1 MRWPVP
7 ISVLLISVTAV
18 AWIQLG
24 PVIFKPHFTA
34 LVVLATGL
42 LLALW
47 HILLTGL
54 SLKQRLL
61 RLVILL
67 GVIAGTG
74 FVIKNY
80 TRMEGSYTGGGFPRL
95 VWIWSPKADEALPA
109 GLAVTDVPIPGR
121 IETLPEQFPSFPEY
135 LGPGRANEVA
145 GVTLARD
152 WKTSPPREIWRRP
165 VGAGWSGFAIAQ
177 GRAVTQEQ
185 RGANELTVCYRLQD
199 GEPLWVQTNV
209 VRFSE
214 ALGGDGPRATPT
226 IAGDRV
232 YVVGAT
238 GLLDALEF
246 ATGRRIWSR
255 DTLKDADA
263 ENLTWGKS
271 ASPLVLGDTVV
282 VSGGETGPLL
292 LAYRTDN
299 GEPVWRGGSGRSSYA
314 SPAARELAERSQI
327 LSVNG
332 DSATGHDPQTGT
344 VLWHYSWPG
353 SFPKCAQPVAVSTNR
368 VFISAAYG
376 LGSVLLEL
384 TPEAGGKL
392 AAREVWRSL
401 AMKAKFASVT
411 LRDGFIYGLD
421 DGILACLELET
432 GKRRW
437 KGGRY
442 GHGQVLLVGDLLLVQ
457 TEPGDLALVEAT
469 PEDFREIARH
479 PALTSKTWNT
489 PALAG
494 DWLLVRNDREA
505 VCFQLP
511 LAGSSPPN

>member
-1 MRWPVP
+1 MRWPIP
-7 ISVLLISVTAV
+7 ISILLISVAAV
-18 AWIQLG
+18 VWIQLG
-24 PVIFKPHFTA
+24 PVIFKPHFTV
-34 LVVLATGL
+34 LVMLATFL

-47 HILLTGL
+47 YVLLTGRPFW
-54 SLKQRLL
+54 QRFLGL
-61 RLVILL
+61 ALLL
-67 GVIAGTG
+67 GVIGGTG

-80 TRMEGSYTGGGFPRL
+80 TRMEGSYSGGGFPRL
-95 VWIWSPKADEALPA
+95 VWKWSPKADEALPA
-109 GLAVTDVPIPGR
+109 GLSVAHLAQTG
-121 IETLPEQFPSFPEY
+121 ELPERLPSFPEY
-135 LGPGRANEVA
+135 LGPGRSNEIADVA
-145 GVTLARD
+145 LARN

-185 RGANELTVCYRLQD
+185 RGANELTVCYRLED

-214 ALGGDGPRATPT
+214 PLGGDGPRATPT

-271 ASPLVLGDTVV
+271 ASPLVVGDTVV

-292 LAYRTDN
+292 LAYRTED

-314 SPAARELAERSQI
+314 SPVTRELAGRPQI

-332 DSATGHDPQTGT
+332 DSVTGHDPQNGT
-344 VLWHYSWPG
+344 VLWHHAWPG

-384 TPEAGGKL
+384 TPGAGDKL

-421 DGILACLELET
+421 DGILACLELDT

-469 PEDFREIARH
+469 PEDFRELARH

-494 DWLLVRNDREA
+494 DRLLVRNDREA

-511 LAGSSPPN
+511 LAGSPPPD